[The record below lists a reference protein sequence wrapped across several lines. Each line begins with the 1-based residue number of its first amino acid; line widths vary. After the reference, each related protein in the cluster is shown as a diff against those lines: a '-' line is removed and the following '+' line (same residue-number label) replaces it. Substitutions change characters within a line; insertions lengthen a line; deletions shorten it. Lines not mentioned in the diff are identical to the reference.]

1 MSIPSNIT
9 VTTAANFIPELWSP
23 DCRVAVES
31 NLVMAKLVNR
41 QFEGLIKQY
50 GDTVHVGDIS
60 NLTATAKS
68 AGTDV
73 LFEAITEGKF
83 DLTINKHYYTAF
95 KVEDIVR
102 IQSIVDLRAKYAEK
116 AGYALAKQVDTDL
129 LGLYSGLS
137 QEVGSAGVNIT
148 DAVLREAI
156 QYLDDA
162 DAPAGERSL
171 VIKPSQMGV
180 LLGLD
185 HFVLASAVGYQAAN
199 SPITTGKLS
208 GGSFDP
214 SAVKG
219 NFGQAYGVNIY
230 VSSNVVTSGSSPVS
244 THNMLFHKDAFALA
258 MQEEIRT
265 QAAYNIRSL
274 ATEVVAD
281 VLYGVGEFR
290 DTFAVEI
297 LT

>member
-1 MSIPSNIT
+1 MASGNIT
-9 VTTAANFIPELWSP
+9 VTTADNFIPELWSP
-23 DCRVAVES
+23 DCRVATES

-41 QFEGLIKQY
+41 QFEGLISEY

-60 NLTATAKS
+60 NLSATAK
-68 AGTDV
+68 AADTDV
-73 LFEAITEGKF
+73 TFETITESKF
-83 DLTINKHYYTAF
+83 DLVINKHYYAAF
-95 KVEDIVR
+95 KLEDIVK
-102 IQSIVDLRAKYAEK
+102 IQSRVDLRSKYGEK
-116 AGYALAKQVDTDL
+116 VGYALAKQVDSDL
-129 LGLYSGLS
+129 LALYSGLS
-137 QEVGSAGVNIT
+137 QTVGSGGVDIT
-148 DAVLREAI
+148 DANLRTAI

-162 DAPAGERSL
+162 DAPSGERSL

-185 HFVLASAVGYQAAN
+185 HFVLASSVGYQAAS
-199 SPITTGKLS
+199 SPIVTGRLQ

-214 SAVKG
+214 SQVKG
-219 NFGQAYGVNIY
+219 YFGQAYGVGIY
-230 VSSNVVTSGSSPVS
+230 VSTNVATSGTSPVS
-244 THNMLFHKDAFALA
+244 THNLLFHRDAFALA

-290 DTFAVEI
+290 DTFAVDI
-297 LT
+297 IT

>member
-1 MSIPSNIT
+1 M
-9 VTTAANFIPELWSP
+9 ELWSP

-60 NLTATAKS
+60 NLTATAKA

-116 AGYALAKQVDTDL
+116 AGYALAKQVDSDL
-129 LGLYSGLS
+129 LGLYSDLS
-137 QEVGSAGVNIT
+137 QTVGSAGVDIT
-148 DAVLREAI
+148 DLNLRRAI

-185 HFVLASAVGYQAAN
+185 HFVLASAVGYQAGS
-199 SPITTGKLS
+199 SPIVTGKLA
-208 GGSFDP
+208 GGDFNP
-214 SAVKG
+214 SSVKG
-219 NFGQAYGVNIY
+219 NFGQAYGVGIY
-230 VSSNVVTSGSSPVS
+230 VSSNVVTSGSSPIS
-244 THNMLFHKDAFALA
+244 THNLLFHKDAFALA

-281 VLYGVGEFR
+281 VLYGVGEYR
-290 DTFAVEI
+290 DEFAVEI

>member
-1 MSIPSNIT
+1 MTEGNIT

-23 DCRVAVES
+23 DCRVATES

-41 QFEGLIKQY
+41 QFEGLIQKY

-60 NLTATAKS
+60 NLSVTAK
-68 AGTDV
+68 AEDTDV
-73 LFEAITEGKF
+73 VFETITEGKF
-83 DLTINKHYYTAF
+83 DLVINKHYYSAF
-95 KVEDIVR
+95 KVEDIVK

-116 AGYALAKQVDTDL
+116 VGYALAKQVDSDL

-137 QEVGSAGVNIT
+137 QEVGSAGVDIT
-148 DAVLREAI
+148 DANLRTAI

-171 VIKPSQMGV
+171 VIKPSQMNAM
-180 LLGLD
+180 LALD
-185 HFVLASAVGYQAAN
+185 RFTRADAVGYLAAM
-199 SPITTGKLS
+199 SPIVTGKLQ

-214 SAVKG
+214 TKVKG
-219 NFGQAYGVNIY
+219 YFGQAYGVSIY
-230 VSSNVVTSGSSPVS
+230 VSTNVTTSGSSPVS
-244 THNMLFHKDAFALA
+244 THNLLFHKDAFALA
-258 MQEEIRT
+258 MQQDIRT